1 MCDLKA
7 AMTVRDCAF
16 DIYVEDHSTT
26 KDDLKTSNVPFSWG
40 VKRMYMDIV
49 VMFGHISGVSRD
61 DFGCFVGDSLPIL
74 DE

>member
-7 AMTVRDCAF
+7 ALKVKDCAF
-16 DIYVEDHSTT
+16 NIYVEDHNI
-26 KDDLKTSNVPFSWG
+26 KDNLKTSNVPFSWG

-49 VMFGHISGVSRD
+49 VMFGHISRVSRD
-61 DFGCFVGDSLPIL
+61 DSGCFLEESLPIL

>member
-7 AMTVRDCAF
+7 ALTVRDCAF
-16 DIYVEDHSTT
+16 DIYVEDNNI
-26 KDDLKTSNVPFSWG
+26 KDNLKTSNVPFSWG

-49 VMFGHISGVSRD
+49 VMLGHISRVSRD
-61 DFGCFVGDSLPIL
+61 DSGCFVGDSLPIL